1 MTYAEFVK
9 QSALL
14 DVGVSTEDSAPTKIE
29 VDKTV
34 PVRLQQPIDINLIPS
49 KLSPESAALAGVL
62 GGGTLGYLFGPDKK
76 PLKLLATLA
85 AAGAGGLGGYYGTK
99 ALQKGAAICFLNKLA
114 AARPIRVDKALNLKS
129 KQVKQPVQSSP
140 TLLQMTRQFVSPRK
154 NPGISYAPVDIGD
167 LTEEELEQLYL
178 QAAQGEDPAPTP
190 SILSNYHSVNTNDYA
205 AEQ

>member
-14 DVGVSTEDSAPTKIE
+14 DVGVSTEDSAPMKIE

-129 KQVKQPVQSSP
+129 KQVKQPVQFSP
-140 TLLQMTRQFVSPRK
+140 TLLQMIQKFVSPRK

>member
-9 QSALL
+9 QAALL
-14 DVGVSTEDSAPTKIE
+14 DVGVSTDDSTPMRVE

-34 PVRLQQPIDINLIPS
+34 PVRLQQPIDINLISS

-99 ALQKGAAICFLNKLA
+99 ALQKGASICFLNKLA
-114 AARPIRVDKALNLKS
+114 AVRPIRVDKALNLKT
-129 KQVKQPVQSSP
+129 KQVKQPVQPSP
-140 TLLQMTRQFVSPRK
+140 TLLQMIRQFVSPRK

-167 LTEEELEQLYL
+167 LTEEELEQLYM
-178 QAAQGEDPAPTP
+178 QVAQGEDSKPVPD
-190 SILSNYHSVNTNDYA
+190 IMSNYHSVNTNDHT

>member
-9 QSALL
+9 QAALL
-14 DVGVSTEDSAPTKIE
+14 DVGVSTDASAPMKVE
-29 VDKTV
+29 VDKIV

-49 KLSPESAALAGVL
+49 KLSPGSAALAGVL

-76 PLKLLATLA
+76 PLKLLATLV

-99 ALQKGAAICFLNKLA
+99 ALQKGASICFLNKLA
-114 AARPIRVDKALNLKS
+114 AARPIRVDKALNLKPT
-129 KQVKQPVQSSP
+129 QVKQPVQPSP
-140 TLLQMTRQFVSPRK
+140 TLLQMIRQFVSSRK

-178 QAAQGEDPAPTP
+178 QAAQGEDSKPAP
-190 SILSNYHSVNTNDYA
+190 SILSNYHSANTNDYV

>member
-9 QSALL
+9 QAALL
-14 DVGVSTEDSAPTKIE
+14 DVGVSTDDSAPMKVE

-99 ALQKGAAICFLNKLA
+99 ALQKGASICFLNKLA
-114 AARPIRVDKALNLKS
+114 AVRPIRVDKALNLKA
-129 KQVKQPVQSSP
+129 KQVKQPVQPSP
-140 TLLQMTRQFVSPRK
+140 TLLQMIRQFVSPRK
-154 NPGISYAPVDIGD
+154 NPGIGYAPVDIGD

-178 QAAQGEDPAPTP
+178 QVAQGENSKPVP
-190 SILSNYHSVNTNDYA
+190 SSMSNYHSVNTNDHA

>member
-9 QSALL
+9 QAALL
-14 DVGVSTEDSAPTKIE
+14 DVDVSTDSGAPMKVE

-49 KLSPESAALAGVL
+49 KLSPESAAMAGVL
-62 GGGTLGYLFGPDKK
+62 GVGTLGYLFGPDKK
-76 PLKLLATLA
+76 SLKLLATLA

-99 ALQKGAAICFLNKLA
+99 ALQKGASICFLNKLA
-114 AARPIRVDKALNLKS
+114 AVRPIRVDKALNLKT
-129 KQVKQPVQSSP
+129 KQVKQPVQPSP
-140 TLLQMTRQFVSPRK
+140 TLLQLIRQFVSPRK

-178 QAAQGEDPAPTP
+178 QVAQGEDPKPVP
-190 SILSNYHSVNTNDYA
+190 GILSNYHSANTNDHV

>member
-14 DVGVSTEDSAPTKIE
+14 DVGVSTEDSAPMKIE

-34 PVRLQQPIDINLIPS
+34 PVRLQQPIDINLTPS

-114 AARPIRVDKALNLKS
+114 AARPIRVDKALNFKS
-129 KQVKQPVQSSP
+129 KQVKQPVQFSP
-140 TLLQMTRQFVSPRK
+140 TLLQMIRKFVSPRK

>member
-14 DVGVSTEDSAPTKIE
+14 DVGVSTEDSAPMKIE

-140 TLLQMTRQFVSPRK
+140 TLLQMIRQFVSPRK